1 MEPKSFEIKTIKTQ
15 RYFTHGDLKKA
26 TKLLIVLHGYGQLAE
41 HFIRKFHQLP
51 ENYYIVAPEAMH
63 HFYLNGSSGRV
74 GASWM
79 TKEDRIN
86 NIADNNDYLNNLVDL
101 LQKEKQFSELLVLG
115 FSQGGAT
122 AARWNAQRKDIDQ
135 LILWASVFPPD
146 LEESSFSNSKN
157 GTFVI
162 GKHDEFY
169 DAAAQ
174 DKEINKYRSL
184 SFKIVEYDGK
194 HDIDVETLKNL
205 LVDNI

>member
-1 MEPKSFEIKTIKTQ
+1 MEPKSFEIKTSKTQ
-15 RYFTHGDLKKA
+15 RYFTHGDLKKT

-86 NIADNNDYLNNLVDL
+86 NITDNNEYLNNLVDFL
-101 LQKEKQFSELLVLG
+101 HTENEFSELLVLG

-122 AARWNAQRKDIDQ
+122 AARWDAQRKDIDQ

-146 LEESSFSNSKN
+146 VEESSFSNSKN
-157 GTFVI
+157 GTFVL

-174 DKEINKYRSL
+174 DKEIKKYRSL
-184 SFKIVEYDGK
+184 SFEIVEYDGK

-205 LVDNI
+205 LDK

>member
-1 MEPKSFEIKTIKTQ
+1 MEPKSFEIKTSKTQ

-86 NIADNNDYLNNLVDL
+86 NITDNNEYLNNLVDF
-101 LQKEKQFSELLVLG
+101 LQTENEFSELLVLG

-135 LILWASVFPPD
+135 LILWGSVFPPD

-162 GKHDEFY
+162 GKQDEFY

-184 SFKIVEYDGK
+184 SFEIVEFDGK
-194 HDIDVETLKNL
+194 HDIDADTLKNL
-205 LVDNI
+205 LDR

>member
-1 MEPKSFEIKTIKTQ
+1 MVPNSFEIKISKTQ

-86 NIADNNDYLNNLVDL
+86 NIADNNEYLNNLVDF

>member
-1 MEPKSFEIKTIKTQ
+1 MEPKSFEIKTNKTQ
-15 RYFTHGDLKKA
+15 RCFTHGDLKKS
-26 TKLLIVLHGYGQLAE
+26 TNLLIVLHGYGQLAE
-41 HFIRKFHQLP
+41 HFIRKFQQLP
-51 ENYYIVAPEAMH
+51 EDYYIVAPEAMH

-79 TKEDRIN
+79 TKEARVLDIEDNHKYLDGVLGAIN
-86 NIADNNDYLNNLVDL
+86 S
-101 LQKEKQFSELLVLG
+101 KKSFEKIILLG

-122 AARWNAQRKDIDQ
+122 AARWNVQRNDIDQ

-146 LEESSFSNSKN
+146 LEESSVGNSKN

-174 DKEINKYRSL
+174 ANEISKYRSL
-184 SFKIVEYDGK
+184 HFQIVEYDGK
-194 HDIDVETLKNL
+194 HDIDADTLI
-205 LVDNI
+205 NILDR

>member
-1 MEPKSFEIKTIKTQ
+1 MESKSFEIKTSKTQ
-15 RYFTHGDLKKA
+15 RYFTHGDLKK
-26 TKLLIVLHGYGQLAE
+26 TSKLLIVLHGYGQLAE

-79 TKEDRIN
+79 TKENRIN
-86 NIADNNDYLNNLVDL
+86 NITDNNEYLNNLVDF
-101 LQKEKQFSELLVLG
+101 LQTENEFSELLVLG

-135 LILWASVFPPD
+135 LILWASIFPPD

-162 GKHDEFY
+162 GKQDEFY
-169 DAAAQ
+169 DAVAQ

-184 SFKIVEYDGK
+184 GFEIVVYDGK
-194 HDIDVETLKNL
+194 HDIDADTLKNL
-205 LVDNI
+205 LDR

>member
-51 ENYYIVAPEAMH
+51 GNYYIVAPEAMH

-86 NIADNNDYLNNLVDL
+86 NITDNNEYLNNLVDF
-101 LQKEKQFSELLVLG
+101 LQTENKFSELLVLG

-194 HDIDVETLKNL
+194 HDIDVDTLKNL
-205 LVDNI
+205 LDR

>member
-1 MEPKSFEIKTIKTQ
+1 MVQNSFEIKTSKTQ
-15 RYFTHGDLKKA
+15 RYFAHGTLKKA

-41 HFIRKFHQLP
+41 HFIRKFYQLP
-51 ENYYIVAPEAMH
+51 ENYYIIAPEAMH

-86 NIADNNDYLNNLVDL
+86 NITDNNEYLNNLVDFL
-101 LQKEKQFSELLVLG
+101 HTENEFSELLVLG

-146 LEESSFSNSKN
+146 LEESSFRNNKN

-169 DAAAQ
+169 DATAQ
-174 DKEINKYRSL
+174 DKEIKKYRSL
-184 SFKIVEYDGK
+184 SFEIVEYDGK
-194 HDIDVETLKNL
+194 HDIDVETLKKL
-205 LVDNI
+205 LDK

>member
-1 MEPKSFEIKTIKTQ
+1 
-15 RYFTHGDLKKA
+15 
-26 TKLLIVLHGYGQLAE
+26 
-41 HFIRKFHQLP
+41 
-51 ENYYIVAPEAMH
+51 
-63 HFYLNGSSGRV
+63 V

-86 NIADNNDYLNNLVDL
+86 NIADNNEYLNNLVNF
-101 LQKEKQFSELLVLG
+101 LQTENKFSELLVLG

-122 AARWNAQRKDIDQ
+122 AARWNAQRNDIDQ

-146 LEESSFSNSKN
+146 LKESSVGNSKN

-174 DKEINKYRSL
+174 ANEISKYRSL
-184 SFKIVEYDGK
+184 RFEIVEYDGK
-194 HDIDVETLKNL
+194 HDIDADTLKNIL
-205 LVDNI
+205 DR

>member
-1 MEPKSFEIKTIKTQ
+1 MEPKSFEIKTSKTQ

-26 TKLLIVLHGYGQLAE
+26 TKLLIVIHGYGQLAE

-86 NIADNNDYLNNLVDL
+86 NIADNNEYLNNLVDF

-169 DAAAQ
+169 DANAQ
-174 DKEINKYRSL
+174 DKEIKKYRSL
-184 SFKIVEYDGK
+184 SFEIVEYDGK
-194 HDIDVETLKNL
+194 HDIDADTLKNL
-205 LVDNI
+205 LDK

>member
-1 MEPKSFEIKTIKTQ
+1 MEEKSFEIKTSKTQ

-51 ENYYIVAPEAMH
+51 KNYYIVAPEAMH

-86 NIADNNDYLNNLVDL
+86 NIADNNEYLNNLVDF

-184 SFKIVEYDGK
+184 SFEIVEYDGK
-194 HDIDVETLKNL
+194 HDIDADTLKNL
-205 LVDNI
+205 LDR

>member
-1 MEPKSFEIKTIKTQ
+1 MESKSFEIKTSKTQ
-15 RYFTHGDLKKA
+15 RYFTHGDLKKT

-86 NIADNNDYLNNLVDL
+86 NITDNNEYLNNLVDF
-101 LQKEKQFSELLVLG
+101 LQTEKQFSELLILG

-157 GTFVI
+157 ETFVI

-174 DKEINKYRSL
+174 DKEIIKYRSL
-184 SFKIVEYDGK
+184 NFEIVEFDGK
-194 HDIDVETLKNL
+194 HDIDADTLKNL
-205 LVDNI
+205 LNR

>member
-1 MEPKSFEIKTIKTQ
+1 MEPKSFEIKTSKTQ
-15 RYFTHGDLKKA
+15 RYFTHGDLKK
-26 TKLLIVLHGYGQLAE
+26 TSKLLIVLHGYGQLAE

-79 TKEDRIN
+79 TKENRIN
-86 NIADNNDYLNNLVDL
+86 NITDNNEYLNNLVDF
-101 LQKEKQFSELLVLG
+101 LQTENEFSELLVLG

-162 GKHDEFY
+162 GKQDEFY

-184 SFKIVEYDGK
+184 SFEIVEYNGK
-194 HDIDVETLKNL
+194 HDIDADTLKNL
-205 LVDNI
+205 LDR

>member
-1 MEPKSFEIKTIKTQ
+1 MVPNSFEIKISKTQ

-41 HFIRKFHQLP
+41 QFIRKFHQLP

-86 NIADNNDYLNNLVDL
+86 NITDNNEYLNNLVDFL
-101 LQKEKQFSELLVLG
+101 HTENEFSELLVLG

-146 LEESSFSNSKN
+146 LEESSFRNNKN

-169 DAAAQ
+169 DATAQ
-174 DKEINKYRSL
+174 DKEIKKYRSL
-184 SFKIVEYDGK
+184 SFEIVEYDGK

-205 LVDNI
+205 LDK

>member
-1 MEPKSFEIKTIKTQ
+1 MEPKSFEIKTSKTQ

-26 TKLLIVLHGYGQLAE
+26 TNLLIVLHGYGQLAE

-86 NIADNNDYLNNLVDL
+86 NITDNNEYLNNLVDF
-101 LQKEKQFSELLVLG
+101 LQTEKQFSELLILG

-162 GKHDEFY
+162 GKQDEFY
-169 DAAAQ
+169 DAVAQ

-184 SFKIVEYDGK
+184 NFEIVKYDGK
-194 HDIDVETLKNL
+194 HDIDADTLKNL
-205 LVDNI
+205 LDR

>member
-1 MEPKSFEIKTIKTQ
+1 MVPNSFEIKISKTQ

-86 NIADNNDYLNNLVDL
+86 NITDNNEYLNNLVDFL
-101 LQKEKQFSELLVLG
+101 HTENEFSELLVLG

-146 LEESSFSNSKN
+146 VEESSFSNSKN

-174 DKEINKYRSL
+174 DKEIKKYRSL
-184 SFKIVEYDGK
+184 SFEIVEYDGK

-205 LVDNI
+205 LDK

>member
-1 MEPKSFEIKTIKTQ
+1 MEPKSFEIKTSKTQ

-86 NIADNNDYLNNLVDL
+86 NIADNNEYLNNLVDF

>member
-1 MEPKSFEIKTIKTQ
+1 MEPKSFEIKTSKTQ

-86 NIADNNDYLNNLVDL
+86 NIADNNDYLNNLVDFL
-101 LQKEKQFSELLVLG
+101 HTENEFSELLVLG

-174 DKEINKYRSL
+174 DKEIKKYRSL
-184 SFKIVEYDGK
+184 SFEIVEYDGK
-194 HDIDVETLKNL
+194 HDIDADTLKNL
-205 LVDNI
+205 LDK

>member
-1 MEPKSFEIKTIKTQ
+1 MEPKSFEIKTSKTQ
-15 RYFTHGDLKKA
+15 RYFTHGDLKKT

-79 TKEDRIN
+79 TKENRIN
-86 NIADNNDYLNNLVDL
+86 NITDNNEYLNNLVDF
-101 LQKEKQFSELLVLG
+101 LQTENEFSELLVLG

-135 LILWASVFPPD
+135 LILWASIFPPD

-162 GKHDEFY
+162 GKQDEFY
-169 DAAAQ
+169 DAVAQ

-184 SFKIVEYDGK
+184 GFEIVVYDGK
-194 HDIDVETLKNL
+194 HDIDADTLKNL
-205 LVDNI
+205 LDR

>member
-1 MEPKSFEIKTIKTQ
+1 MEPKSFEIKTSKAQ

-26 TKLLIVLHGYGQLAE
+26 TKLLIVIHGYGQLAE

-86 NIADNNDYLNNLVDL
+86 NIADNNEYLNNLVDF

-169 DAAAQ
+169 DANAQ
-174 DKEINKYRSL
+174 DKEIKKYRSL
-184 SFKIVEYDGK
+184 SFEIVEYDGK
-194 HDIDVETLKNL
+194 HDIDADTLKNL
-205 LVDNI
+205 LDK

>member
-1 MEPKSFEIKTIKTQ
+1 MEPKSFEIKTSKTQ

-63 HFYLNGSSGRV
+63 HFYMNGSSGRV

-86 NIADNNDYLNNLVDL
+86 NIADNNEYLNNLVDF
-101 LQKEKQFSELLVLG
+101 LQKEKQFSEVLVLG

-162 GKHDEFY
+162 GKQDEFY

-174 DKEINKYRSL
+174 DKEIKKYRSL
-184 SFKIVEYDGK
+184 SFEIVEYDGK
-194 HDIDVETLKNL
+194 HDIDADTLKNL
-205 LVDNI
+205 LNRYC

>member
-1 MEPKSFEIKTIKTQ
+1 MEPNSFEIKTSKIQ
-15 RYFTHGDLKKA
+15 RYFALGDLKKA

-41 HFIRKFHQLP
+41 HFIRKFQQLS
-51 ENYYIVAPEAMH
+51 EDYYIVAPEGMH

-79 TKEDRIN
+79 TKEARLIN
-86 NIADNNDYLNNLVDL
+86 IDENNEYLNNLLDFL
-101 LQKEKQFSELLVLG
+101 HTENEFSELLVLG

-184 SFKIVEYDGK
+184 SFEIVEYDGK
-194 HDIDVETLKNL
+194 HDIDADTLKNL
-205 LVDNI
+205 LDR

>member
-1 MEPKSFEIKTIKTQ
+1 MVQNSFEIKTSKTQ

-41 HFIRKFHQLP
+41 HFIRKFYQLP

-205 LVDNI
+205 LDK

>member
-1 MEPKSFEIKTIKTQ
+1 MEPKSFEIKTSKTQ
-15 RYFTHGDLKKA
+15 HYFTHGDLKKA

-122 AARWNAQRKDIDQ
+122 ATRWNAQRKDIDQ

-146 LEESSFSNSKN
+146 LDASSVVNIKN
-157 GTFVI
+157 GSFVI
-162 GKHDEFY
+162 GKNDEFY

-174 DKEINKYRSL
+174 AKEISKYRSL
-184 SFKIVEYDGK
+184 NFEIIEYNGK
-194 HDIDVETLKNL
+194 HDIDADILI
-205 LVDNI
+205 NILDR

>member
-1 MEPKSFEIKTIKTQ
+1 MIQNSFEIKISKTQ
-15 RYFTHGDLKKA
+15 RYFTHGTREKA

-146 LEESSFSNSKN
+146 LEESSFRNNKN

-169 DAAAQ
+169 DATAQ

-184 SFKIVEYDGK
+184 SFEIVEYDGK
-194 HDIDVETLKNL
+194 HDIDADTLKNL
-205 LVDNI
+205 LDK

>member
-1 MEPKSFEIKTIKTQ
+1 MVPNSFEIKISKTQ

-26 TKLLIVLHGYGQLAE
+26 KKLLIVLHGYGQLAE

-51 ENYYIVAPEAMH
+51 GNYYIVAPEAMH

-86 NIADNNDYLNNLVDL
+86 NITDNNEYLNNLVDF
-101 LQKEKQFSELLVLG
+101 LQTENKFSELLVLG

-146 LEESSFSNSKN
+146 VEESSFSNSKN

-184 SFKIVEYDGK
+184 SFEIVEYDGK
-194 HDIDVETLKNL
+194 HDIDADTLKNL
-205 LVDNI
+205 LDR

>member
-26 TKLLIVLHGYGQLAE
+26 TKLLIVIHGYGQLAE

-86 NIADNNDYLNNLVDL
+86 NIADNNEYLNNLVDF

-169 DAAAQ
+169 DANAQ
-174 DKEINKYRSL
+174 DKEIKKYRSL
-184 SFKIVEYDGK
+184 SFEIVEYDGK
-194 HDIDVETLKNL
+194 HDIDADTLKNL
-205 LVDNI
+205 LDR

>member
-1 MEPKSFEIKTIKTQ
+1 MESKSFEIKTIKTQ
-15 RYFTHGDLKKA
+15 RYFTHGDLKKT

-79 TKEDRIN
+79 TKEARLD
-86 NIADNNDYLNNLVDL
+86 NIADNNEYLNNLVDF
-101 LQKEKQFSELLVLG
+101 LQKEKQFSEVLVLG

-135 LILWASVFPPD
+135 LIHWASVFPPD

>member
-1 MEPKSFEIKTIKTQ
+1 MEPNYFEIKTSKTQ
-15 RYFTHGDLKKA
+15 RCFTHGDIKKA
-26 TKLLIVLHGYGQLAE
+26 TNLLIVLHGYGQLAE
-41 HFIRKFHQLP
+41 HFIRKFHQVP
-51 ENYYIVAPEAMH
+51 ENYFIVAPEAMH

-86 NIADNNDYLNNLVDL
+86 NIADNNEFLNNLVDF
-101 LQKEKQFSELLVLG
+101 LQTEKQFSELLVLG

-122 AARWNAQRKDIDQ
+122 AARWNVQRNDIDE

-146 LEESSFSNSKN
+146 LEESSVGNSKN

-169 DAAAQ
+169 DSAAQ
-174 DKEINKYRSL
+174 ANEISKYKSL
-184 SFKIVEYDGK
+184 SFEIVEYDGK
-194 HDIDVETLKNL
+194 HDIDADTLI
-205 LVDNI
+205 NILDR

>member
-1 MEPKSFEIKTIKTQ
+1 MVPNSFEIKISKTQ

-79 TKEDRIN
+79 TKEARMD
-86 NIADNNDYLNNLVDL
+86 NIADNNEYLNNLVDF
-101 LQKEKQFSELLVLG
+101 LQKEKQFSEVLVLG

-146 LEESSFSNSKN
+146 LEESSVSNSKK

-162 GKHDEFY
+162 GKNDEFY
-169 DAAAQ
+169 DSAAQ
-174 DKEINKYRSL
+174 ANEISKYRSL
-184 SFKIVEYDGK
+184 RFQIVEYDGK
-194 HDIDVETLKNL
+194 HDIDAETLKNL
-205 LVDNI
+205 LDR

>member
-1 MEPKSFEIKTIKTQ
+1 MEPKSFEIKTSKTQ

-79 TKEDRIN
+79 TKENRIN
-86 NIADNNDYLNNLVDL
+86 NITDNNEYLNNLVDF
-101 LQKEKQFSELLVLG
+101 LQTENEFSELLVLG

-135 LILWASVFPPD
+135 LILWASIFPPD

-162 GKHDEFY
+162 GKQDEFY
-169 DAAAQ
+169 DAVAQ
-174 DKEINKYRSL
+174 DKEINKYMSKNNPVRMRSGI
-184 SFKIVEYDGK
+184 SSK
-194 HDIDVETLKNL
+194 
-205 LVDNI
+205 

>member
-26 TKLLIVLHGYGQLAE
+26 KKLLIVLHGYGQLAE

-86 NIADNNDYLNNLVDL
+86 NIADNNEYLNNLVDF

>member
-1 MEPKSFEIKTIKTQ
+1 MEEKSFEIKTSKTQ

-51 ENYYIVAPEAMH
+51 GNYYIVAPEAMH

-86 NIADNNDYLNNLVDL
+86 NITDNNEYLNNLVDF
-101 LQKEKQFSELLVLG
+101 LQTENKFSELLVLG

-184 SFKIVEYDGK
+184 SFEIVEYDGK
-194 HDIDVETLKNL
+194 HDIDADTLKNL
-205 LVDNI
+205 LDR